1 MKKYLP
7 LALCVATLAYV
18 PSALA
23 SNVSAGLSN
32 ATIGGVSLSGFSFSG
47 QLNLSEQLTIDIS
60 TKQWDYTTASGV
72 GVTLEDQRVGVGYE
86 FAINDT
92 VSANVGLGSV
102 TGTGSAA
109 IGTSAMSISMSTT
122 YYKAGV
128 SADISEKTSVSVG
141 LVDATS
147 STFQMETLFNVSH
160 RISDGVGLMLSA
172 SNSSDVNSY
181 GLSLTYEF

>member
-1 MKKYLP
+1 M
-7 LALCVATLAYV
+7 TF
-18 PSALA
+18 
-23 SNVSAGLSN
+23 GLHN
-32 ATIGGVSLSGFSFSG
+32 CFRCRC
-47 QLNLSEQLTIDIS
+47 NP
-60 TKQWDYTTASGV
+60 
-72 GVTLEDQRVGVGYE
+72 EDQRAGVGYE

-92 VSANVGLGSV
+92 VSENVGLGSV
-102 TGTGSAA
+102 TGTASAA

-160 RISDGVGLMLSA
+160 RISDEVGLMLSA
-172 SNSSDVNSY
+172 SNSSDINSY